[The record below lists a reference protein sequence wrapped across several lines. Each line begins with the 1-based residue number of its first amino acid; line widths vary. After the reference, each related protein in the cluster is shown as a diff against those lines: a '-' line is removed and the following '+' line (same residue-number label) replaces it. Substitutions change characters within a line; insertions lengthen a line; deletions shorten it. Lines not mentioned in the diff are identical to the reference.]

1 MLNAYCI
8 VAPIVLYARDW
19 PGFIFGGFST
29 LELETALLYPWPN
42 ESQNSYKMFLG
53 GLLYGTDQ
61 KNLKSSVKT
70 SFRYRV

>member
-53 GLLYGTDQ
+53 GL
-61 KNLKSSVKT
+61 
-70 SFRYRV
+70 

>member
-42 ESQNSYKMFLG
+42 ESQNSYKMFIG

-70 SFRYRV
+70 SFPYRV

>member
-1 MLNAYCI
+1 M
-8 VAPIVLYARDW
+8 VPIVLYARDW

-53 GLLYGTDQ
+53 GLLYGTDP

-70 SFRYRV
+70 SFPYRV